1 MQKARK
7 IEDMNKGVV
16 CFLSLAAGGAIG
28 FATAN
33 KLLKDK
39 YEQLVQDE
47 IDSVK
52 AAFRK
57 EHPLPEKEKNG
68 RPVKP
73 TKKERRQYSQYTAKL
88 GYTTEDKPA
97 PVLEPRVISPDEF
110 GDQDGYDE
118 ISLTYYSDGTVT
130 DGDDRAMSEDEI
142 EETIGKDSLTHF
154 GEYEDDSVFVRNDR
168 LKADYEILM
177 DQRAY
182 ADVLKEKPYLAR

>member
-1 MQKARK
+1 
-7 IEDMNKGVV
+7 MNNKLAS
-16 CFLSLAAGGAIG
+16 FLSFAIGGAAGFMA
-28 FATAN
+28 AN

-57 EHPLPEKEKNG
+57 QHPLPEKDK
-68 RPVKP
+68 KP
-73 TKKERRQYSQYTAKL
+73 TEQERKAYSQYTAKL
-88 GYTTEDKPA
+88 GYTEEKTPA
-97 PVLEPRVISPDEF
+97 PIQTPHVISPDEF

-118 ISLTYYSDGTVT
+118 ISLTYYADGTVT
-130 DGDDRAMSEDEI
+130 DDSDRAMSEDEI

-168 LKADYEILM
+168 LKADYEILT
-177 DQRAY
+177 DQRSY
-182 ADVLKEKPYLAR
+182 ADVLREKPYLAK